1 MPDFP
6 AIVAKYRTKCEKLLK
21 EAAPDGAEHLAYEK
35 VLDAFEQSKA
45 RDEISFIS
53 SVLMTA
59 KGIDVLE
66 LAPAEL
72 HTRAN
77 RAREIAITFVKD
89 FIHETGH
96 EALFH

>member
-1 MPDFP
+1 
-6 AIVAKYRTKCEKLLK
+6 
-21 EAAPDGAEHLAYEK
+21 
-35 VLDAFEQSKA
+35 
-45 RDEISFIS
+45 
-53 SVLMTA
+53 MTA
-59 KGIDVLE
+59 KGIDALG

-89 FIHETGH
+89 FIRETGH